1 MVTYVKAGVKVL
13 AAAASVGCCAFA
25 APQAAEDRAGS
36 SCPFECA
43 RFRTLWEAAVLSR
56 GKATEEEGAGSS
68 GSNNISSSNGAEE
81 PRALLQALD
90 AEGRCVMTDHGAFV
104 LVNTYCPFNNPDDPS
119 REAFK
124 HNWNVALRLRCEA
137 LAAAGRAVVLAG
149 DLNAIPQVCVYI

>member
-25 APQAAEDRAGS
+25 APPAAEDSAGS

-43 RFRTLWEAAVLSR
+43 RFRALWEAAVLSR
-56 GKATEEEGAGSS
+56 GGATEEGSDGSS
-68 GSNNISSSNGAEE
+68 IKSSSSGAEE

-119 REAFK
+119 RESFK
-124 HNWNVALRLRCEA
+124 HNWNVALSLRCEA

-149 DLNAIPQVCVYI
+149 DLNAIAQVI